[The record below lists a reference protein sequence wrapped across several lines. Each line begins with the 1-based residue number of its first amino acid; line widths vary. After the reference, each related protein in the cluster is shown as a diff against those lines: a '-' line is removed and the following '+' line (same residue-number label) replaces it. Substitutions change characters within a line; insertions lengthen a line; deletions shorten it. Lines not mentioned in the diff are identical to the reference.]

1 MKGVCIDVDH
11 SALLGINEEY
21 FLFSAKPNHYYV
33 SKFNRKESHFGCY
46 PAERFKAV
54 ENEVWTPE
62 PQINTPNLDES
73 KFYKAQLIWRKKGY
87 KDRPLKDYIIKPRG
101 THCFFW
107 HDRERKK
114 ICGCFPIHWFAN
126 FEELAAELEEVK
138 ETPKQE
144 LVSLLERPGGQL
156 AFF

>member
-1 MKGVCIDVDH
+1 MKGMCIDVDH

-21 FLFSAKPNHYYV
+21 FLFPAKPNHYYV
-33 SKFNRKESHFGCY
+33 SKFDRKESHFGCY
-46 PAERFKAV
+46 PVERFKVV

-62 PQINTPNLDES
+62 PQINMPNLDES
-73 KFYKAQLIWRKKGY
+73 KFYKAQLIWRTKGY
-87 KDRPLKDYIIKPRG
+87 QDKPLKEYILRPKG

-107 HDRERKK
+107 HDQEREKL
-114 ICGCFPIHWFAN
+114 CGCFPIHWFAN
-126 FEELAAELEEVK
+126 FEELAAEREEVK